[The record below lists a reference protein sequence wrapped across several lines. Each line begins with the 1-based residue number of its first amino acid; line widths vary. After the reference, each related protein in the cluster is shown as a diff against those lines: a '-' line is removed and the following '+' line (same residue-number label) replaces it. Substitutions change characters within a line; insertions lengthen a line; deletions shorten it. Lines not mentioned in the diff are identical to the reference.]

1 MDNTQSTAEQSAEEL
16 NILFPNQKIKI
27 GDEELEVKEYTLI
40 QQLQYRAKFMPFIA
54 TLRDTLS
61 TTQANGE
68 FDVDAVLDCIGTHYA
83 DVLALVALSVGK
95 PTEYVQSLTGEE
107 AETLLLV
114 WWTVNADFFTRQAVR
129 SLLEK
134 LAQQNLKTLAGA
146 KSLSS

>member
-1 MDNTQSTAEQSAEEL
+1 MDNTQTAAEQSAEEL

-61 TTQANGE
+61 ATQANGE
-68 FDVDAVLDCIGTHYA
+68 FDVDAVLDCIGAHYA
-83 DVLALVALSVGK
+83 DVLELVALSVGK

-129 SLLEK
+129 PLLEK